1 MHDYLNV
8 DHKIVSNPIEF
19 TINKYAAT
27 ELVLCSRYP
36 TSLSVMAASKL
47 HPTAVPSDWVCLQH
61 VKVPDYCSLHNSIQV
76 WGLNNGNRNAVSWV

>member
-1 MHDYLNV
+1 MLKD
-8 DHKIVSNPIEF
+8 
-19 TINKYAAT
+19 
-27 ELVLCSRYP
+27 P

-76 WGLNNGNRNAVSWV
+76 WGLNNGNRNVVSWVQTIVHNDKGGNSI